1 MLFTHDIDE
10 WLQEVDLW
18 NRRETEDL
26 LRALERQQ
34 STGIFEFA
42 SSDDRGRGFVMA
54 PHTNSVLVLASDTV
68 RLALVERL
76 RRSLRG
82 EWDSCLMVYMT
93 SVAAPR
99 ATADPATSRLM

>member
-1 MLFTHDIDE
+1 MMFTHDIDE

-26 LRALERQQ
+26 LAALERQQ

-42 SSDDRGRGFVMA
+42 SSDDRGRGFVMT
-54 PHTNSVLVLASDTV
+54 PHTNSVLVLTSNAA

-82 EWDSCLMVYMT
+82 EWDSCLMVYM
-93 SVAAPR
+93 S
-99 ATADPATSRLM
+99 TAPATGTVDGSRSRLM

>member
-1 MLFTHDIDE
+1 MMFTNNTDE

-26 LRALERQQ
+26 LATLEQRQ
-34 STGIFEFA
+34 SVGMFEFA

-54 PHTNSVLVLASDTV
+54 PHTNSVLVLASDMA
-68 RLALVERL
+68 RLALAERL

-82 EWDSCLMVYMT
+82 EWDSCLMVYMNT
-93 SVAAPR
+93 VPAPGLSDGAR
-99 ATADPATSRLM
+99 SRLM

>member
-1 MLFTHDIDE
+1 MMFTHDTDE

-26 LRALERQQ
+26 LAALERQQ

-54 PHTNSVLVLASDTV
+54 PHTNSVLVLAGNPE
-68 RLALVERL
+68 RLALVDRL

-82 EWDSCLMVYMT
+82 EWDSCLMVYMNT
-93 SVAAPR
+93 VPAPGLSDGAR
-99 ATADPATSRLM
+99 SRLM

>member
-1 MLFTHDIDE
+1 MMFTHDTDE

-26 LRALERQQ
+26 LAALEQQ
-34 STGIFEFA
+34 HSVGMFEFA
-42 SSDDRGRGFVMA
+42 SSDEPGRGFVMA
-54 PHTNSVLVLASDTV
+54 PHTNSVLVLTGDPE

-82 EWDSCLMVYMT
+82 EWDSCLMVYMNT
-93 SVAAPR
+93 VPAPGLSDGAR
-99 ATADPATSRLM
+99 SRLM